1 MRVLVIDTVAPEG
14 IAYLKD
20 RGVRVDQVVSTL
32 RPDQLYERIAD
43 YEAIITRSS
52 TAVTAEFV
60 ARARKLRVLGRA
72 GVGVDNIDILLDEDV
87 PPEVME
93 EVEKAVEADFVRLIR
108 IEP

>member
-93 EVEKAVEADFVRLIR
+93 EVEKAVEADFARLIH
-108 IEP
+108 IAP

>member
-1 MRVLVIDTVAPEG
+1 MRVLVIDTAAPEG

-32 RPDQLYERIAD
+32 QPDQLYERIAD

-60 ARARKLRVLGRA
+60 ARARNLRVLGRA

-87 PPEVME
+87 PPEVVE

>member
-1 MRVLVIDTVAPEG
+1 MRVLVIDTAAPEG

-20 RGVRVDQVVSTL
+20 RCVRVDQVVSTL
-32 RPDQLYERIAD
+32 QPDQLYERIAD
-43 YEAIITRSS
+43 YEAIIARSS

-60 ARARKLRVLGRA
+60 ARARNLRVLGRA

>member
-1 MRVLVIDTVAPEG
+1 MRVLVIDTAAPEG

-20 RGVRVDQVVSTL
+20 RRVRVDQVVSTL
-32 RPDQLYERIAD
+32 QPDQLYERIAD

-60 ARARKLRVLGRA
+60 ARARNLRVLGRA

-93 EVEKAVEADFVRLIR
+93 EVEKAVEADSVRLIHLA
-108 IEP
+108 P